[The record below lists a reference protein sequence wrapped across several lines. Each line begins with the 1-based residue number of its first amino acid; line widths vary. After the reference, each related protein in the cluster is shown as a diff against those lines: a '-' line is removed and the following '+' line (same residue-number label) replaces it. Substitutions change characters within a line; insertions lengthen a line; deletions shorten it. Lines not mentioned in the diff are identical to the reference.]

1 MKDGIKYILL
11 IIVFIVFVCSITIT
25 NLFIKYDETGSFSL
39 KKEYYEIRFND
50 TRINYDID
58 AKVKINN
65 DSNSLHFELSNLND
79 YIDEKTFYV
88 YVTNLGN
95 KDVYV
100 TNMYLSNIDTNA
112 DADKV
117 DVYTSINNGDKI
129 LGGEQKK
136 LVIKIKYNSKES
148 KDIKY
153 YNFNVNYDYG
163 EVSL

>member
-1 MKDGIKYILL
+1 MKGSIKYILL

-79 YIDEKTFYV
+79 YIEEKTFYV

-95 KDVYV
+95 QDAYV
-100 TNMYLSNIDTNA
+100 TNMYLSNIDTNENG
-112 DADKV
+112 DKV
-117 DVYTSINNGDKI
+117 DIYTSINNGDR
-129 LGGEQKK
+129 LFGGEK
-136 LVIKIKYNSKES
+136 VILIVKIKYNSKES
-148 KDIKY
+148 KDKKY
-153 YNFNVNYDYG
+153 YNFNINYAFD
-163 EVSL
+163 SSTL